1 MNKLKTITAIFLVAL
16 ISLTFLVGPP
26 GLLANSEENV
36 CEIIYSRCIS
46 QALAA
51 DQSLLATYAAL
62 ENCGIIFTA
71 CQIFMTIRLR

>member
-1 MNKLKTITAIFLVAL
+1 MNKVKTITAISLVVL
-16 ISLTFLVGPP
+16 ISLTFLAGPP
-26 GLLANSEENV
+26 GALANPEENV
-36 CEIIYSRCIS
+36 CETIYYRCIL

-51 DQSLLATYAAL
+51 DQSLLATVAAL